1 MDNSERN
8 IDDMVQEAEQL
19 FAEEKYGESGKLF
32 KEIVENTGDGK
43 HLSTAYLHFGQLAGI
58 QNDADGEI
66 YWYNL
71 ALDKNPLNSYAYDAL
86 AGVYTE
92 LGDDTRARVYE
103 DRANEINQMRSRLR
117 GESENKTQ

>member
-43 HLSTAYLHFGQLAGI
+43 HLSTAYLHFGQLAGLK
-58 QNDADGEI
+58 NDADGEI

-71 ALDKNPLNSYAYDAL
+71 ALDKDPLNSYAYDAL

-92 LGDDTRARVYE
+92 LCDDTRARVYE

-117 GESENKTQ
+117 GESQR